1 MNLIL
6 SLLYAPFIYFS
17 TKYMP
22 LQNVALSVF
31 AVSLIWLLFSIK
43 KGWKECLY
51 PLLYLLFSIATFF
64 IDALFILKALPV
76 IISIIIASVFLIS
89 YIKNESII
97 FYFAKKFRK
106 TPLSEAE
113 IEYIRRSTLF
123 WVFTTLVNV
132 AIHLYALFGD
142 NLAFWAFYGSIGGYG
157 LIALAGVLQFLHK
170 KLIFERGK

>member
-1 MNLIL
+1 MNLVL
-6 SLLYAPFIYFS
+6 SLLYAPFIYFGI
-17 TKYMP
+17 KYMP
-22 LQNVALSVF
+22 LQTVALSVF
-31 AVSLIWLLFSIK
+31 AVSVIWLIFSIK

-51 PLLYLLFSIATFF
+51 PLLYLLFALTTFF

-76 IISIIIASVFLIS
+76 IISINIASIFLIS
-89 YIKNESII
+89 YIKNDSII

-106 TPLSEAE
+106 TPLNDAE

-123 WVFTTLVNV
+123 WVLVTFINV
-132 AIHLYALFGD
+132 AIHLYALFGN

-157 LIALAGVLQFLHK
+157 LIALAGVLQVLHK